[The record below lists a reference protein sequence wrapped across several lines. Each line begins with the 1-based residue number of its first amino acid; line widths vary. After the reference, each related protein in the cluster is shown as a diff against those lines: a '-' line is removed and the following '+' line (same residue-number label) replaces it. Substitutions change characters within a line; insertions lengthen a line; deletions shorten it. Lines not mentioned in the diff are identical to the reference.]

1 MTATGGARPVRQAT
15 PDRGGERIAAGPF
28 RAWLESALAAL
39 RGEAGMEVPCGGCV
53 GCCTSSYFVRVRPE
67 ETRTLAVIPAGLLFD
82 APGEPPGDRLLPC
95 ARGGACPMFD
105 GAGCSIYAD
114 RPRACRE
121 YDCRIFAAA
130 GIDAGGADKAVINQ
144 RVRAWEFSYGS
155 DAERAAHEA
164 VKAAAAFVLAERA
177 SFPGGRAPTAPSDVA
192 ALALEVHPL
201 FLDPAWRRRE
211 PRALARAVV
220 ARSRELRRAE
230 RRRQ

>member
-1 MTATGGARPVRQAT
+1 MTRTIARRAA
-15 PDRGGERIAAGPF
+15 GESGERIAAGSF
-28 RAWLESALAAL
+28 GAWLERALAAL
-39 RGEAGMEVPCGGCV
+39 RGEAGLDVPCGGCV

-67 ETRTLAVIPAGLLFD
+67 DTRTLAVIPAELLFE
-82 APGEPPGDRLLPC
+82 APGGPPGDRLLPC

-121 YDCRIFAAA
+121 YDCRMFAAA
-130 GIDAGGADKAVINQ
+130 GIDAGGADKAVINE

-155 DAERAAHEA
+155 DAERAAHQA

-192 ALALEVHPL
+192 ALALEVYPL
-201 FLDPAWRRRE
+201 FLDPAWRQRE
-211 PRALARAVV
+211 PGALARAIV

-230 RRRQ
+230 RRGQ